1 MWNELRRRYVNR
13 EMLFWIAG
21 AVISQEVLL
30 TVFLR
35 TLQRNVSGTPCVL
48 DVLTCMSQNYVFPLM
63 MIIAAVCNQRMM
75 KCDRD
80 PMIILKYS
88 SRAGIYLW
96 QSICTIVYSAVL
108 SLIYE
113 LAAIAYAATKFDVFF
128 NWNSYSSYK
137 LMNMDVLPAGQVT
150 GMQVMFVY
158 WILMALM
165 IAITCFIGIIFEI
178 IFSSDV
184 ISGVAVIIFAGV
196 DIFIPLTYHK
206 LIIFGAAWY
215 SSNECA
221 RKLGIAALIM
231 AVLIIAGLILQRKRE
246 YYEYKKEDE

>member
-1 MWNELRRRYVNR
+1 M
-13 EMLFWIAG
+13 
-21 AVISQEVLL
+21 VISM
-30 TVFLR
+30 T
-35 TLQRNVSGTPCVL
+35 
-48 DVLTCMSQNYVFPLM
+48 
-63 MIIAAVCNQRMM
+63 VCNQRMM

-137 LMNMDVLPAGQVT
+137 LMNLDVLPAGEVT
-150 GMQVMFVY
+150 STSIFIC

-165 IAITCFIGIIFEI
+165 
-178 IFSSDV
+178 V
-184 ISGVAVIIFAGV
+184 Q
-196 DIFIPLTYHK
+196 Y
-206 LIIFGAAWY
+206 LI
-215 SSNECA
+215 
-221 RKLGIAALIM
+221 
-231 AVLIIAGLILQRKRE
+231 VL
-246 YYEYKKEDE
+246 

>member
-63 MIIAAVCNQRMM
+63 MIIASVCNQRMM

-80 PMIILKYS
+80 PMILLKYS

-113 LAAIAYAATKFDVFF
+113 LAAIAYAATKFDVF
-128 NWNSYSSYK
+128 
-137 LMNMDVLPAGQVT
+137 LTGTVIQVT
-150 GMQVMFVY
+150 
-158 WILMALM
+158 
-165 IAITCFIGIIFEI
+165 
-178 IFSSDV
+178 
-184 ISGVAVIIFAGV
+184 
-196 DIFIPLTYHK
+196 
-206 LIIFGAAWY
+206 
-215 SSNECA
+215 N
-221 RKLGIAALIM
+221 
-231 AVLIIAGLILQRKRE
+231 
-246 YYEYKKEDE
+246 

>member
-63 MIIAAVCNQRMM
+63 MIIASVCNQRMM

-137 LMNMDVLPAGQVT
+137 
-150 GMQVMFVY
+150 
-158 WILMALM
+158 
-165 IAITCFIGIIFEI
+165 
-178 IFSSDV
+178 
-184 ISGVAVIIFAGV
+184 
-196 DIFIPLTYHK
+196 
-206 LIIFGAAWY
+206 
-215 SSNECA
+215 
-221 RKLGIAALIM
+221 
-231 AVLIIAGLILQRKRE
+231 
-246 YYEYKKEDE
+246 

>member
-1 MWNELRRRYVNR
+1 MWNELRRRYVNT
-13 EMLFWIAG
+13 EMLFWLAG

-30 TVFLR
+30 TIFLR
-35 TLQRNVSGTPCVL
+35 SLQRNAPRTPCVL

-137 LMNMDVLPAGQVT
+137 INEYGCIAGRSGDKHT
-150 GMQVMFVY
+150 GNVCLL
-158 WILMALM
+158 ILMALM
-165 IAITCFIGIIFEI
+165 IAIPCFIGIIFEI

-184 ISGVAVIIFAGV
+184 ISGG
-196 DIFIPLTYHK
+196 
-206 LIIFGAAWY
+206 
-215 SSNECA
+215 C
-221 RKLGIAALIM
+221 
-231 AVLIIAGLILQRKRE
+231 
-246 YYEYKKEDE
+246 YYICRSRYIYTAYLS